1 MNRWH
6 RLRRLTLVRSW
17 LPLRRNRSR
26 NLRILKI
33 RSSHIYHTHRSVGR
47 VGLSLPSRK
56 CKGFREAHPG
66 PHGAGVFL
74 MRNFELM
81 LTPFD
86 QSRLFH
92 ILQLPIYGN
101 IASVLANPFN
111 SNEKA
116 RSLPSRALRAA
127 VSFLPARIA

>member
-6 RLRRLTLVRSW
+6 RLRRLTLVRSC

-26 NLRILKI
+26 NLKI
-33 RSSHIYHTHRSVGR
+33 RSSHHTHRLEVAVGR

-81 LTPFD
+81 ITPFD